1 MKFKVDKEVFDK
13 LENVCFGVVVAKGID
28 NTKTVDRISNL
39 LDISIENTENYFE
52 GKKVKE
58 SDEIL
63 PYRDAFRELGINPN
77 KFMSSIEAMT
87 TRVSKNKKLPYIN
100 PVVDLGNSISLKY
113 LLPLG
118 AHDMD
123 LSSDDVSVR
132 FSKEGDK
139 FIPFGE
145 NEPELIEGGELIY
158 SVGEKVKTRRWIWR
172 QGEEGKITE
181 SSKNIFFPIDGF
193 NDRNVDKVIKARDE
207 LAKLIQEI
215 FECEVEVGFVDKD
228 NMEFEI
234 N

>member
-234 N
+234 K

>member
-1 MKFKVDKEVFDK
+1 MKFKVDKEVFDM

-158 SVGEKVKTRRWIWR
+158 SVGKKVKTRRWIWR

>member
-100 PVVDLGNSISLKY
+100 PIVDLGNSISLKY

-234 N
+234 K

>member
-100 PVVDLGNSISLKY
+100 PIVDLGNSISLKY

-145 NEPELIEGGELIY
+145 NEPELIEVESLFTLLVRRLRLEDGYGDRAR
-158 SVGEKVKTRRWIWR
+158 KVR
-172 QGEEGKITE
+172 
-181 SSKNIFFPIDGF
+181 
-193 NDRNVDKVIKARDE
+193 
-207 LAKLIQEI
+207 
-215 FECEVEVGFVDKD
+215 
-228 NMEFEI
+228 
-234 N
+234 

>member
-28 NTKTVDRISNL
+28 NTKTIERISNL

-58 SDEIL
+58 SEEIL

-87 TRVSKNKKLPYIN
+87 SRVAKNKKLPYIN
-100 PVVDLGNSISLKY
+100 PIVDLGNSISLKY
-113 LLPLG
+113 SLPLG

-123 LSSDDVSVR
+123 LSDDDVSVR

-145 NEPELIEGGELIY
+145 TEPEFIEGGELIY
-158 SVGEKVKTRRWIWR
+158 SVGDKVKTRRWIWR

-181 SSKNIFFPIDGF
+181 NSKNIFFPIDGF
-193 NDRNVDKVIKARDE
+193 KDNNVNNVIKARDE
-207 LAKLIQEI
+207 LAKLLKEI
-215 FECEVEVGFVDKD
+215 FECDVEVGFVDKD
-228 NMEFEI
+228 HMEMEL
-234 N
+234 

>member
-100 PVVDLGNSISLKY
+100 PIVDLGNSISLKY

-172 QGEEGKITE
+172 QGEEGKITK

-234 N
+234 K